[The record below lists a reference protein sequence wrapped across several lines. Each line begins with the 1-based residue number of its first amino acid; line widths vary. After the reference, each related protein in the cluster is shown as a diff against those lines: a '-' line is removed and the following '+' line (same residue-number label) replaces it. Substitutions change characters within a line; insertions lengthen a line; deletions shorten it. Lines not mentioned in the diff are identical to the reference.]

1 MDTSQKIGIWS
12 GFALRKE
19 GRGLS
24 QRGARLGLLVLAG
37 LGMMIFLL
45 SGCGS
50 DSTPKDAASG
60 KKATAA
66 KSGFAMQQSVTP
78 LLPPKDGGTAPPYQ
92 HFDKFPG
99 LGTAEEIEAKRE
111 AAARAWEKL
120 DPKEIVF
127 SGLTK
132 EQLEASL
139 EAERAKK
146 PDPNREIFAG
156 LTLKQLEA
164 NLEVERAKKPDRNRE
179 IFAGF
184 TEEQMKAKAA
194 QARQMQETKSTRPE
208 HVFPPR

>member
-1 MDTSQKIGIWS
+1 M
-12 GFALRKE
+12 
-19 GRGLS
+19 
-24 QRGARLGLLVLAG
+24 V
-37 LGMMIFLL
+37 IFLL

-50 DSTPKDAASG
+50 DSTPKDAASV
-60 KKATAA
+60 KKEKTA
-66 KSGFAMQQSVTP
+66 KSGFAMQQSVTTI
-78 LLPPKDGGTAPPYQ
+78 LPPKDGGTAPPYK
-92 HFDKFPG
+92 HFDIFPG

-132 EQLEASL
+132 EQLEGSL

-146 PDPNREIFAG
+146 PDPNREIFPG
-156 LTLKQLEA
+156 LTMKQLE
-164 NLEVERAKKPDRNRE
+164 
-179 IFAGF
+179 
-184 TEEQMKAKAA
+184 AKAA